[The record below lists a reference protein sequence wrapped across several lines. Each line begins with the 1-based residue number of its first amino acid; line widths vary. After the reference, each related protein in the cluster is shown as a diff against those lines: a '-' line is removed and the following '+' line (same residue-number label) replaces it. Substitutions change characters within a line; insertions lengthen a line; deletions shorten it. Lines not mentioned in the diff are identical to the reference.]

1 MKKNYLNPTMLV
13 FCCILAVNVSAQK
26 SYTTI
31 SAGYGMKLS
40 TQNLPDLFMYNY
52 TTNGDFVTREQ
63 INLSLGKGF
72 VAEASY
78 GYMFGKHLGAEMGIS
93 YLSGGKSESRFQYET
108 GTNQNAVSA
117 RMFRF
122 NPSILIT
129 GNGEK
134 FTPYGKMGI
143 VAGFGN
149 VSLEEKTDIPANQ
162 EIRITEF
169 RKGLAFGVSAGLGFI
184 STISGPLSLV
194 CELNMVNMS
203 YAPEMSELTKN
214 TRNGENQLDKL
225 TLSEKETQ
233 YYDLIKLKE
242 IDPDQPRPMLK
253 QKLPFGSV
261 GLKIGLRIDL

>member
-1 MKKNYLNPTMLV
+1 MKKNYLNPKLLV
-13 FCCILAVNVSAQK
+13 ICCLLSIHVSAQK
-26 SYTTI
+26 SHLTI
-31 SAGYGMKLS
+31 SVGNGMKMS
-40 TQNLPDLFMYNY
+40 TQNVPDLLMYNY
-52 TTNGDFVTREQ
+52 TANGDFVTREQ

-78 GYMFGKHLGAEMGIS
+78 GYMFGKHIGAEMGIS
-93 YLSGGKSESRFQYET
+93 YLSGGNTESLFTYET
-108 GTNQNAVSA
+108 GTNKNDLSA

-122 NPSILIT
+122 NPSFIIS

-134 FTPYGKMGI
+134 FIPYGKLGLI
-143 VAGFGN
+143 AGLGTI
-149 VSLEEKTDIPANQ
+149 SLEENIDFTGNQ
-162 EIRITEF
+162 ESKNTKF
-169 RKGLAFGVSAGLGFI
+169 SKGLAIGLSAGLGFI

-203 YAPEMSELTKN
+203 YAPEMSELTRY
-214 TRNGENQLDKL
+214 TRNGENQLELL

-233 YYDLIKLKE
+233 YYDLIRLKE

-253 QKLPFGSV
+253 QKLPFGSI

>member
-26 SYTTI
+26 SYLTFST
-31 SAGYGMKLS
+31 GYGMKMS
-40 TQNLPDLFMYNY
+40 TQNLPDLLIYNY
-52 TTNGDFVTREQ
+52 TANGDFVTREQ

-78 GYMFGKHLGAEMGIS
+78 GYMFGKHIGAEMGIS
-93 YLSGGKSESRFQYET
+93 YLSGGKTESLFTYET
-108 GTNQNAVSA
+108 GSNKNSVSA

-122 NPSILIT
+122 NPSIVIT

-134 FTPYGKMGI
+134 FAPYGKMGI

-149 VSLEEKTDIPANQ
+149 VSLEEKTDFPANQ

-203 YAPEMSELTKN
+203 YAPEMSELTRY
-214 TRNGENQLDKL
+214 TRNGENQLELL

-233 YYDLIKLKE
+233 YYDLIRLKE